1 MTPVDPAVPVSV
13 LREAAQRRVDETSLR
28 TAAAEVG
35 VSYSGLRTFL
45 KGTDP
50 YAPTLAKLRAW
61 YAQTVEGRAM
71 TPERARAILAV
82 LLEPIP
88 PERREEVRRAVL
100 EALERGYRAAGVPLP
115 NWMPELRDEAS

>member
-28 TAAAEVG
+28 TAAAEIG

-61 YAQTVEGRAM
+61 HAQTVEGRAM
-71 TPERARAILAV
+71 TPERARAMLAALV
-82 LLEPIP
+82 EPMP
-88 PERREEVRRAVL
+88 PERRQEAVRDLVARLVESYRASGADVPGWL
-100 EALERGYRAAGVPLP
+100 EKIERG
-115 NWMPELRDEAS
+115 

>member
-1 MTPVDPAVPVSV
+1 MTPGDLAVPVPV

-28 TAAAEVG
+28 TAAAEIG

-61 YAQTVEGRAM
+61 YAQTEEGRAM
-71 TPERARAILAV
+71 TPERVQAV
-82 LLEPIP
+82 LESLLEPIP
-88 PERREEVRRAVL
+88 LELRREVLRDLVEILERAYRAVG
-100 EALERGYRAAGVPLP
+100 APVPKWLQG
-115 NWMPELRDEAS
+115 LG

>member
-1 MTPVDPAVPVSV
+1 MTPVDPVVPVDV
-13 LREAAQRRVDETSLR
+13 LREAAQRRVDDTSLR
-28 TAAAEVG
+28 IAAGEIG

-71 TPERARAILAV
+71 TPERARAMLAALV
-82 LLEPIP
+82 ESMPL
-88 PERREEVRRAVL
+88 ERREEAVRELVTRLV
-100 EALERGYRAAGVPLP
+100 ESYRKSGADVPGWLARI
-115 NWMPELRDEAS
+115 NK

>member
-1 MTPVDPAVPVSV
+1 MTPVDPVVPVSV

-28 TAAAEVG
+28 TAAAEIG

-45 KGTDP
+45 KGTEP

-71 TPERARAILAV
+71 TPERARGMLAALV
-82 LLEPIP
+82 ESMPV
-88 PERREEVRRAVL
+88 ERREEAVRELVTRLVESYRKSGADVPGW
-100 EALERGYRAAGVPLP
+100 LERIRKG
-115 NWMPELRDEAS
+115 